1 MIFHIQNVILM
12 HCSARA
18 ILNCHLM
25 AILLMSEIIIVEKY
39 KKAYRKL
46 MPKKERRG
54 FKVHVIIYAGV
65 NTGLITLNMLTV
77 PQVPWFVFPLVGW
90 GIGLANHYYFGVH
103 RAPQSL
109 EEYELKAER
118 KSEKE

>member
-1 MIFHIQNVILM
+1 
-12 HCSARA
+12 
-18 ILNCHLM
+18 
-25 AILLMSEIIIVEKY
+25 MSETITVEKY

-46 MPKKERRG
+46 MLKKERLG

-90 GIGLANHYYFGVH
+90 GIDLANHYYFGVH

-118 KSEKE
+118 MAEKE